1 MLSRD
6 LLKPKEE
13 KRLQL
18 DNDSSG
24 SHDRLPSLGRAA
36 SSVGWAEPH
45 HCPCMAEWHP
55 LNALFQTLGLCPRI
69 NTCTHQSIFCP
80 PLPKRNKLKTIYSF
94 SRIGLRSSLLIKFWC
109 HLRTVFANLVM

>member
-24 SHDRLPSLGRAA
+24 SHDRLPSLAQAA
-36 SSVGWAEPH
+36 RP
-45 HCPCMAEWHP
+45 
-55 LNALFQTLGLCPRI
+55 
-69 NTCTHQSIFCP
+69 
-80 PLPKRNKLKTIYSF
+80 
-94 SRIGLRSSLLIKFWC
+94 
-109 HLRTVFANLVM
+109 